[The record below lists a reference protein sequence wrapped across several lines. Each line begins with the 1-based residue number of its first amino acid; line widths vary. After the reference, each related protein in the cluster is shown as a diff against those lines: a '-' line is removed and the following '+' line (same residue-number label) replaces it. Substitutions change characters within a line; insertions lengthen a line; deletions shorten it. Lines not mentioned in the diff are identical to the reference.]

1 MAKLFIG
8 MPVFNS
14 DGYIEAALDSLI
26 QQDYSDWQLLIS
38 DNHSSDHTPDLARHY
53 SRLDSRIRY
62 VRQDRN
68 LGAPANFKFLMN
80 TAEGDYF
87 MWAAGDDVWAPGFI
101 SSGVAA
107 LEADDRVGLAF
118 GNVVN
123 TDTYGDIIRTYP
135 GFAAF
140 SGSSRWKNVLRYQ
153 LSPEIMGKANLI
165 YGVMPLNLT
174 RAAYSASPLTDNWG
188 SDMAFVLAV
197 ISRSRFAYIESMML
211 KKRIVRDGDVRGKP
225 RPIVISRPKDHCFEI
240 AVAPTY
246 IADALRAV
254 RGTPFLL
261 LTVIIMSWRLISVC
275 TRNLISRAGLYR
287 RLFFARIRPRR

>member
-1 MAKLFIG
+1 MATLFIG
-8 MPVFNS
+8 MPVFGM
-14 DGYIEAALDSLI
+14 DRFIEEALDSLI
-26 QQDYSDWQLLIS
+26 GQDFENWQLLIA
-38 DNHSSDHTPDLARHY
+38 DNHSSDRTPEIGKRY
-53 SRLDSRIRY
+53 EQIDSRIRF
-62 VRQDRN
+62 VRHDRN
-68 LGAPANFKFLMN
+68 LGAPANFKYVLD
-80 TAEGDYF
+80 AADGDYF
-87 MWAAGDDVWAPGFI
+87 MWAAGDDVWAPGYI
-101 SSGVAA
+101 SFGIAA

-123 TDTYGDIIRTYP
+123 TDTYGHIIRTYP

-140 SGSSRWKNVLRYQ
+140 SGPTQWRNILRYQ

-165 YGVMPLNLT
+165 YGVMPLDRA
-174 RAAYSASPLTDNWG
+174 RAAKLASPLTDNWG

-211 KKRIVRDGDVRGKP
+211 EKRVVRDGDVRGKP

-246 IADALRAV
+246 IAEALGAV

-261 LTVIIMSWRLISVC
+261 LTVITMGWRLISVC
-275 TRNLISRAGLYR
+275 TRKFIARAGHYL
-287 RLFFARIRPRR
+287 RLFLARKSPRR